1 MPNFLGYENV
11 PLFSLTALDLL
22 KNKIPTPTRI
32 NRTYD
37 DERSA
42 FAKGQFVNITRPGR
56 PQVMDAPVPVGS
68 IPDLVVDQVQVEL
81 AYYKEVKYAVP
92 DRDLAYAPRFLQLHV
107 MPAAYE
113 MGNWIDREILRAGLD
128 VPHFQDITVA
138 SATSSVLTTANKVL
152 TENGVADDGQR
163 HYAASP
169 SVWQRWLDS
178 QGFSNWQGAGQDG
191 VDTQRTGG
199 IGQKYSFY
207 PYQTNNLPNVAAAT
221 APVITTP
228 TNFTGPRGAT
238 TITVAA
244 ATLTGTFRRGMVIQI
259 GTQPATAGRDFN
271 RQLYAVTADATA
283 AGNSVTLQ
291 ISPPL
296 REAVVAQPFSLRPV
310 RAGLAYTNELAFHKN
325 ALALVMAPLPEIQA
339 SAVASQVINDPE
351 SGLALRT
358 RLWYEAQ
365 LSSHFFSIDCLFG
378 IRLLDPDMA
387 VRGAAA

>member
-11 PLFSLTALDLL
+11 PLFSMTALDLL

-32 NRTYD
+32 NRSYD
-37 DERSA
+37 DERTA

-56 PQVMDAPVPVGS
+56 PQVMDAPIPVGS
-68 IPDLVVDQVQVEL
+68 IPDLAVEQVQVEL
-81 AYYKEVKYAVP
+81 AFYKEIKYAVP
-92 DRDLAYAPRFLQLHV
+92 DKDLAFAPRFLQLHV
-107 MPAAYE
+107 QPSAYE
-113 MGNWIDREILRAGLD
+113 MGNWIDRKILEAGLD

-138 SATSSVLTTANKVL
+138 SATSSVLTTANKVM
-152 TENGVADDGQR
+152 TQNGVPDDGQR

-169 SVWQRWLDS
+169 DVWQRWLDS

-207 PYQTNNLPNVAAAT
+207 PYQTNNLASVAAAA
-221 APVITTP
+221 APTITTP
-228 TNFTGPRGAT
+228 TNLTAAKGAT
-238 TITVAA
+238 SVTLAA
-244 ATLTGTFRRGMVIQI
+244 TTLTGTFKRGMVIQI
-259 GTQPATAGRDFN
+259 GNQPATAGRDYN

-283 AGNSVTLQ
+283 AGNAVTLS

-296 REAVVAQPFSLRPV
+296 REAITAQPYSLKPV
-310 RAGLAYTNELAFHKN
+310 RSGLAYLNEMAFHKN

-339 SAVASQVINDPE
+339 SAVASQVITDPE
-351 SGLALRT
+351 SGLSLRT

-378 IRLLDPDMA
+378 IKLLDPDMA